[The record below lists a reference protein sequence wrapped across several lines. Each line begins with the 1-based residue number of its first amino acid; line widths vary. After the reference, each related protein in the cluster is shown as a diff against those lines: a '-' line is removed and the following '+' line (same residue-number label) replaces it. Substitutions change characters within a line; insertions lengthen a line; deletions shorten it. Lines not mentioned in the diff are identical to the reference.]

1 MRSSQNL
8 DARRVPIPRI
18 GQPGSG
24 LRGNWHPGC
33 VTVRL
38 IMEAHL
44 LALQA
49 RMLLWTGLG
58 WLALGLWLGYDPVT
72 VAFRAALGA
81 FVAMWLTGK
90 LLRQV
95 AGVIEEAA
103 ASAAAEA
110 QMAAEKA
117 GKDAQVL
124 AMKPRAG

>member
-1 MRSSQNL
+1 
-8 DARRVPIPRI
+8 
-18 GQPGSG
+18 
-24 LRGNWHPGC
+24 
-33 VTVRL
+33 
-38 IMEAHL
+38 METHL

-72 VAFRAALGA
+72 VAARAAVGA
-81 FVAMWLTGK
+81 FVGMWLTGK

-103 ASAAAEA
+103 ASAATEA
-110 QMAAEKA
+110 QLAAEKA

>member
-1 MRSSQNL
+1 MRYDPL
-8 DARRVPIPRI
+8 
-18 GQPGSG
+18 
-24 LRGNWHPGC
+24 
-33 VTVRL
+33 T
-38 IMEAHL
+38 METHL

-72 VAFRAALGA
+72 VAWRAALGA
-81 FVAMWLTGK
+81 FIGMWLTGK

-103 ASAAAEA
+103 AGAAAEA
-110 QMAAEKA
+110 QMATEQAA
-117 GKDAQVL
+117 KDAQAL